1 MLACPLMALV
11 TEAPGGKRFVHS
23 HARGP
28 SETSSM
34 LGKAQFL
41 RTLQGTSLILE
52 LMLLEQQD
60 L

>member
-11 TEAPGGKRFVHS
+11 TEAPGVCIRPLT
-23 HARGP
+23 HACGP
-28 SETSSM
+28 SEPLPLWARPSYW
-34 LGKAQFL
+34 GHCRERVA
-41 RTLQGTSLILE
+41 LE